1 MAKTW
6 LFDLVH
12 YPYDVEPERFDP
24 EKAAEVYD
32 FHLKEWGRADDLGYD
47 GLFLG
52 EHHFTA
58 YNMTPSPNVMLAAAA
73 QHAKRMRLGIMIN
86 VLPFHDP
93 LRLAEE
99 IAMLDLLT
107 HGRLECGLGRG
118 VDAQEFVRLTM
129 PMEEARPRFTE
140 GLELMKKA
148 WTETGFSFDGQYTK
162 LSEASIYPRP
172 LQQPHPPIWITALSP
187 DTIDWAATEGY
198 PMASIFMPA
207 TRIRADFDRYEAA
220 ARAAGRPVGP
230 ENFMLARNV
239 YVADTEEQAIE
250 EVGPA
255 FSHLFGLFTE
265 AALPTSKRVNKSVED
280 FYAGHDEYGHYRE
293 FFRPFV
299 GMELTLDQIRQA
311 GLLITGSPEQ
321 VRDQCLQEMKA
332 TGAGHFMSWMCF
344 GNLGF
349 DQVTR
354 SEELFAQEV
363 LPALRELP

>member
-12 YPYDVEPERFDP
+12 YPYDPSPDAFDP
-24 EKAAEVYD
+24 KMAAEVYD
-32 FHLKEWGRADDLGYD
+32 FHLDEWGRADELGFD

-73 QHAKRMRLGIMIN
+73 QRVKRMRLGIMIN

-118 VDAQEFVRLTM
+118 VDAQEFVRLKM
-129 PMEEARPRFTE
+129 PMEQARPRFTE

-148 WTETGFSFDGQYTK
+148 WSETNFSFEGTFSNVVDAT
-162 LSEASIYPRP
+162 IYPRP

-187 DTIDWAATEGY
+187 ETIEWAAAEGY

-207 TRIRADFDRYEAA
+207 ARIRADFERYEAA
-220 ARAAGRPVGP
+220 AQAAGRSVGP
-230 ENFMLARNV
+230 ENFMLCRNV
-239 YVADTEEQAIE
+239 HVAETEEQAVA
-250 EVGPA
+250 EVGGA
-255 FSHLFGLFTE
+255 FGHLFGLFTE
-265 AALPTSKRVNKSVED
+265 AALPTSGRVHTD
-280 FYAGHDEYGHYRE
+280 LDAFYANDQYAYYRE

-299 GMELTLDQIRQA
+299 GMQLTFDQIREA
-311 GLLITGSPEQ
+311 GLLITGTPDQ
-321 VRDQCLQEMKA
+321 VREQCLQEMKA
-332 TGAGHFMSWMCF
+332 TGAGNFMAWMCF
-344 GNLGF
+344 GNLDF
-349 DQVTR
+349 DAVTR
-354 SEELFAQEV
+354 SEELFAREV
-363 LPALRELP
+363 LPALRELS